1 MDSNKVYLTQTDTTV
16 GFLSNDSLKLS
27 KIKKRDSEQKILRA
41 VQDFKILQNYTRVPG
56 KFKKKVRN
64 SQKTTFI
71 YPNGDSFRVVAKDD
85 VHQNFLKK
93 FHILYSTSANITQKE
108 FDEDF
113 AVQNSD
119 IVILTKQ
126 GFQNTGSS
134 KIYKINNQVIK
145 KIR

>member
-16 GFLSNDSLKLS
+16 GFLSNDSLTLS

-119 IVILTKQ
+119 IVVLTKQ